1 MLKRILVAVAGI
13 AGMWM
18 ATGAQADMT
27 INITGGETSRIPVA
41 VSPFAGTLPAAH
53 DIPQIIGADLLRSGE
68 ISLVDV
74 SDLNPPVSQPGDPR
88 FGVFRGRGAD
98 AAVLGAVQPAGS
110 QMTVSFRLMD
120 AVRQNQ
126 LAGFSYSAAP
136 ADTRMIAHRIA
147 DVVYQALTG
156 TPGVFSSHIVYVLQ
170 RGSEYLLQVAD
181 SDGYDPQT
189 VLKSRFAIMSP
200 AWSPDGKRM
209 AYVSFERGHAVV
221 YEQMMDSGRRIVL
234 ANYPGSNSAPA
245 WSPDGARLAVVLT
258 KDGPSQ
264 IYLIN
269 ADGSGLKRLTFSG
282 AIDTEP
288 SWSPDGTQ
296 LLFTSDRD
304 GSPQVYMMPVA
315 GGKAQRMTFDG
326 KYNVSPRWSPDG
338 KSFVFVERLAGQ
350 YRIAVMDVAT
360 GQTQVLTDGHDDES
374 PSYAA
379 NGKMILYAAGIGSR
393 SDLAV
398 VTADGKTHERL
409 TNVEGAMDSPVW
421 GR

>member
-1 MLKRILVAVAGI
+1 MLKKALLALTGCACFWIGGAVR
-13 AGMWM
+13 
-18 ATGAQADMT
+18 ADMS
-27 INITGGETSRIPVA
+27 IDITGGESSRIPVA
-41 VSPFAGTLPAAH
+41 VSPFAGGVPAAQ
-53 DIPQIIGADLLRSGE
+53 DIPQIVGADLLRSGE
-68 ISLVDV
+68 LSLVDV
-74 SDLNPPVSQPGDPR
+74 SDLNPPISQPGDAR
-88 FGVFRGRGAD
+88 FGVFRSRGAD
-98 AAVLGAVQPAGS
+98 AAVLGAVQSAGS

-126 LAGFSYSAAP
+126 LAGFSYSAGP
-136 ADTRMIAHRIA
+136 SDTRMIAHRIA

-181 SDGYDPQT
+181 SDGYEPQT
-189 VLKSRFAIMSP
+189 VLKSHYAIMSP

-209 AYVSFERGHAVV
+209 AYVSFERGHAVI

-245 WSPDGARLAVVLT
+245 WSPDGKRLAVVLT

-264 IYLIN
+264 IYLVN
-269 ADGSGLKRLTFSG
+269 ADGSGLTRLTFSG

-288 SWSPDGTQ
+288 SWSPDASQ

-315 GGKAQRMTFDG
+315 GGKAVRMTFEG

-338 KSFVFVERLAGQ
+338 KNFVFVTRQAGQ
-350 YRIAVMDVAT
+350 YRIAVMNVAS
-360 GQTQVLTDGHDDES
+360 GQIQVLTDGHDDES

-379 NGKMILYAAGIGSR
+379 NGKLILYAAGIGSR

-409 TNVEGAMDSPVW
+409 SNVEGAMDSPVW